1 MSDKDPA
8 DSAEKPNISKQ
19 ENEKSIVSEEDKIQE
34 IKVVNS
40 TINTSGA
47 ALAAFTI
54 RNIVGEEHVDLL
66 SIINRVNK
74 QIDKVLEGNTD
85 GMVSVLV
92 SHTMVL
98 NTVFTNMLSRSIQ
111 YNDPEDIRHY
121 ADIALR
127 AQNQARKTI
136 LALEAI
142 KHPKPQ
148 TFVAQQNIAGIQQ
161 VNNGQLPNH
170 DQNLKPENELLTNE
184 AQYAAMDTFRTAEA
198 IPIDSAMEAMGK
210 VHRRKNTPRQ
220 GCE

>member
-1 MSDKDPA
+1 MSDKDPTA
-8 DSAEKPNISKQ
+8 SAEKPNISKQ
-19 ENEKSIVSEEDKIQE
+19 ENQKSIISEEDKVQE
-34 IKVVNS
+34 IKVLNS
-40 TINTSGA
+40 TINTSGI

-54 RNIVGEEHVDLL
+54 RNIAGEEHVDLA
-66 SIINRVNK
+66 SIIKKVNE
-74 QIDKVLEGNTD
+74 QVDKVLKGNTD

-92 SHTMVL
+92 SQAMVL
-98 NTVFTNMLSRSIQ
+98 NAVFTNMLSRSMK

-136 LALEAI
+136 LALDAI

-148 TFVAQQNIAGIQQ
+148 TFVAQQNIAGVQQ
-161 VNNGQLPNH
+161 VNNGLPDN

-184 AQYAAMDTFRTAEA
+184 VQYAAMDTFRTAEA

-220 GCE
+220 SRE